1 MVVDASVVV
10 SNLVPHDVHHA
21 ASRAW
26 LTRHVSDGGLVV
38 APALLLPEIA
48 GAVARRTG
56 VPRLARRAVEA
67 LLQLHAFRL
76 VPVDADLARTAA
88 DLAGRLR
95 LRGADAI
102 YIAAAV
108 TLRLPLVTWDVE
120 QRQRAARVI
129 DVVTPEN
136 AR

>member
-1 MVVDASVVV
+1 
-10 SNLVPHDVHHA
+10 
-21 ASRAW
+21 
-26 LTRHVSDGGLVV
+26 
-38 APALLLPEIA
+38 
-48 GAVARRTG
+48 

-67 LLQLHAFRL
+67 VLQLRAFRL

-88 DLAGRLR
+88 DLAGRLC

-136 AR
+136 GR